1 MIIKTYPAMLHRI
14 LLFLPIAAGFGGP
27 EALAQQPSAPRSL
40 TWQDVSAWRSIAPSS
55 FTLSPDGRW
64 VAYALHPAEGDGQI
78 VIRRVGDTV
87 KRSFP
92 IGASPSFSAAFSE
105 DGRWIAFKEYPKE
118 SERRASLRTP
128 GGKPLQEKLH
138 LLSLSDWKRTTYEK
152 SGAFAFNG
160 KASTHLA
167 VAIPKERGQTGGGDL
182 LLTELSSG
190 KNFTLG
196 NIGEHAFN
204 KAGDRLAYTVDAAG
218 QSGNGAYLMQV
229 SDKRTTVID
238 NEKATYRSLNW
249 NEEGTAFA
257 LLKMVKDEAW
267 KNERGIVIGV
277 KDAPSGPSVMVYDPA
292 KDSTGFPKG
301 MAVSPN
307 RNPAWTDALDRIV
320 FGIHPL
326 EAVKKETPAKA
337 RPDTADEAA
346 RLARLRSDT
355 SIHSI
360 EDLQKA
366 LARMS
371 KPAAGTETG
380 RDTLRPDMTIW
391 HWQDK
396 RLQSRQQVLENMD
409 RNRNWLALIDVATS
423 RFLQLQD
430 TTMSSATPLPK
441 QIYALAQDNRAHELQ
456 ENLDGQSYTDYHLV
470 DMRTGNHSLL
480 LQRFYD
486 PGYSAA
492 PRASWDGRR
501 IVYGLDG
508 HYHLRDLA
516 TGADINLTEK
526 VPTSFVNTEDD
537 HNVRKPLTGFLG
549 WSRDDRH
556 VLLRDLWDIWLV
568 PTDGRSPAVNLT
580 RNGRSEGIRYQ
591 SVVTLDPE
599 EKGFDV
605 RKPIYL
611 RIYGERTKR
620 SGYAR
625 IEADAKGLKPG
636 ALALVWEDANVYG
649 LRKAKNADVYV
660 YMREDSNLPT
670 EYLAGDA
677 MLKGASKVS
686 ENAPDAP
693 KYSLGAGGRLVDYVS
708 DKGDSLQ
715 GALFLPAGYEPGKRY
730 PTVVYYYEKLSQ
742 TLHNWSN
749 PDFGRTGWNPTMY
762 TSNGYAVFIPD
773 IVYRLDDPGM
783 SAVWCVLPAVKA
795 AISTGV
801 VDPDRIGIHGHS
813 WGGYQTCFLVTQTGM
828 FKAAAA
834 GAPLTNM
841 VSMYDLVY
849 WNSGG
854 GNMSIFEASQGRFR
868 GAPWENWEAYL
879 RNSPVYHVK
888 KVTTPLLMLHNDKD
902 GAVDFTQGI
911 EFYNALRRLQKPVV
925 MVQYKGENHGLAK
938 MENRKDYSV
947 RMMEFFDH
955 HLKGSPAPGWLKD
968 GVDRLKLEEHL
979 RQRVF

>member
-1 MIIKTYPAMLHRI
+1 MLHRI
-14 LLFLPIAAGFGGP
+14 LILFTIVIYTGCLEVRG
-27 EALAQQPSAPRSL
+27 QQPSRQRPLS
-40 TWQDVSAWRSIAPSS
+40 WQDVSAWRSMMLSS
-55 FTLSPDGRW
+55 LTLSPDGRW
-64 VAYALHPAEGDGQI
+64 VAYALHPVEGDGQI
-78 VIRRVGDTV
+78 VVRKVGDTV

-92 IGASPSFSAAFSE
+92 IGASPSFSVSFSE
-105 DGRWIAFKEYPKE
+105 DGRWIAYKEYPKE
-118 SERRASLRTP
+118 SERRASTRNP
-128 GGKPLQEKLH
+128 GGKPLLEKLH
-138 LLSLSDWKRTTYEK
+138 LVSLSDWKRSTYEK
-152 SGAFAFNG
+152 SGSYAFNS
-160 KASTHLA
+160 KTSTHLA
-167 VAIPKERGQTGGGDL
+167 VAVPKERGQAGGGDL
-182 LLTELSSG
+182 QLTELSTG
-190 KNFTLG
+190 KTFTLG

-204 KAGDRLAYTVDAAG
+204 KAGDRLAYIVDAAG
-218 QSGNGAYLMQV
+218 QSGNGVYLMQV
-229 SDKRTTVID
+229 SDKRTTLID
-238 NEKATYRSLNW
+238 NDKASYRSLNW

-257 LLKMVKDEAW
+257 LLKMRKDDAW

-277 KDAPSGPSVMVYDPA
+277 KDVVATAAVTVYDPA
-292 KDSTGFPKG
+292 KDSVAFPKD
-301 MAVSPN
+301 MTVSPN
-307 RNPAWTDALDRIV
+307 RKASWTDGLDRIV

-326 EAVKKETPAKA
+326 EPSKKEPEVIIK
-337 RPDTADEAA
+337 PVIDAA
-346 RLARLRSDT
+346 AEVDRLTKLRSDT

-360 EDLQKA
+360 DDLQKA
-366 LARMS
+366 LSRMS
-371 KPAAGTETG
+371 KPAAKAETG
-380 RDTLRPDMTIW
+380 KDTLRPDMTIW

-396 RLQSRQQVLENMD
+396 RLQSRQQVVEGMD
-409 RNRNWLALIDVATS
+409 RNRNLLAMVEVAGG

-430 TTMSSATPLPK
+430 SSLSSAQVLPM
-441 QIYALAQDNRAHELQ
+441 QHYALAQDNRAHELQ

-470 DMRTGNHSLL
+470 DMHTGKRSLL
-480 LQRFYD
+480 FERFYD
-486 PGYSAA
+486 PGYSAT

-501 IVYGLDG
+501 IAYGLDG
-508 HYHLRDLA
+508 HYHVRDLA

-526 VPTSFVNTEDD
+526 LPTSFVNTEDD

-549 WSRDDRH
+549 WSRDGRH
-556 VLLRDLWDIWLV
+556 LMIKDLWDIWLV
-568 PTDGRSPAVNLT
+568 PTDGRTPPVNLT
-580 RNGRSEGIRYQ
+580 RNGRADGIRYQ
-591 SVVTLDPE
+591 SVVTFDPE

-605 RKPIYL
+605 RKPLYV

-625 IEADAKGLKPG
+625 IESDAKGLKTG
-636 ALALVWEDANVYG
+636 AVALVWADANVYG
-649 LRKAKNADVYV
+649 LRKAKNAELYGFLK
-660 YMREDSNLPT
+660 EDSNQPT
-670 EYLAGDA
+670 ESYAGDA
-677 MLKGASKVS
+677 TLKNASKVS
-686 ENAPDAP
+686 ENAPDA
-693 KYSLGAGGRLVDYVS
+693 SNFALGAGGRLVDFLS
-708 DKGDSLQ
+708 DKGDTLQ

-773 IVYRLDDPGM
+773 IVYTLDDPGM
-783 SAVWCVLPAVKA
+783 SAVWCVLPGVKA
-795 AISTGV
+795 AIATGV

-813 WGGYQTCFLVTQTGM
+813 WGGYQTCFLITQTSM

-841 VSMYDLVY
+841 VSMYDLIY
-849 WNSGG
+849 WNSGS

-911 EFYNALRRLQKPVV
+911 EYYNALRRLQKQVV
-925 MVQYKGENHGLAK
+925 MVQYKGENHGLVK

-955 HLKGSPAPGWLKD
+955 HLKGKPAPGWLKD
-968 GVDRLKLEEHL
+968 GVDRLKLEDHL

>member
-1 MIIKTYPAMLHRI
+1 MSQQKVVTLIAIA
-14 LLFLPIAAGFGGP
+14 LLAGSAGR
-27 EALAQQPSAPRSL
+27 AQQPAAAKPL
-40 TWQDVSAWRSIAPSS
+40 GWQDVSSWRSIPPSG

-64 VAYALHPAEGDGQI
+64 VAYALHPVEGDGVI
-78 VIRRVGDTV
+78 VIRKVGDTV
-87 KRSFP
+87 RRSFP
-92 IGASPSFSAAFSE
+92 IGASPAFSAAFSE
-105 DGRWIAFKEYPKE
+105 DGRWIAYKEFPRE
-118 SERRASLRTP
+118 AERRASTRTP
-128 GGKPLQEKLH
+128 AGKPLQERLH
-138 LLSLSDWKRTTYEK
+138 LLSLSDWKRTTYDK
-152 SGAFAFNG
+152 AGAYAFNG
-160 KASTHLA
+160 RASTHLA
-167 VAIPKERGQTGGGDL
+167 VSVPRERGQTGGGDL
-182 LLTELSSG
+182 HLTELATG
-190 KNFTLG
+190 ATFTLG
-196 NIGEHAFN
+196 NVGEYAFN
-204 KAGDRLAYTVDAAG
+204 KAGDRMAYTVDAAG
-218 QSGNGAYLMQV
+218 QAGNGAYLMQV
-229 SDKRTTVID
+229 SDKRTTVVD
-238 NEKATYRSLNW
+238 NARAAYRSLGW
-249 NEEGTAFA
+249 NEDGTAFA

-267 KNERGIVIGV
+267 KNERGSVIGV
-277 KDAPSGPSVMVYDPA
+277 KDLAAGPAVTVYDPA
-292 KDSTGFPKG
+292 KDSSGFPKG
-301 MAVSPN
+301 MTVSPN
-307 RNPAWTDALDRIV
+307 RNPAWTDDLDRIV
-320 FGIHPL
+320 FGIHRL
-326 EAVKKETPAKA
+326 EPVKKAADAPAAPVTDAATEAGRLAKLRA
-337 RPDTADEAA
+337 DTAI
-346 RLARLRSDT
+346 R
-355 SIHSI
+355 SI

-366 LARMS
+366 IARLS
-371 KPAAGTETG
+371 KPAAGPEAA

-391 HWQDK
+391 HWQDR
-396 RLQSRQQVLENMD
+396 RLQSRQQVQEAMD
-409 RNRNWLALIDVATS
+409 RNRSLLALVDVATG
-423 RFLQLQD
+423 RCLQLQD
-430 TTMSSATPLPK
+430 STLTAVTPLPK
-441 QIYALAQDNRAHELQ
+441 QHFALAQDNRSHELQ

-470 DMRTGNHSLL
+470 DMRTGSRSLL
-480 LQRFYD
+480 FPRFHD
-486 PGYSAA
+486 PGYTAA
-492 PRASWDGRR
+492 PKASWDGRR
-501 IVYGLDG
+501 ILYGLDG
-508 HYHLRDLA
+508 HYRVRDLV
-516 TGADINLTEK
+516 TGADISLTERI
-526 VPTSFVNTEDD
+526 PTSFVNTEDD

-556 VLLRDLWDIWLV
+556 VLLRDLWDIWLI

-580 RNGRSEGIRYQ
+580 RNGRTEGIRYQ
-591 SVVTLDPE
+591 SVVFLDPE

-605 RKPIYL
+605 RKPLYI

-649 LRKAKNADVYV
+649 LRKAKNAEVYLF
-660 YMREDSNLPT
+660 MREDANRPT
-670 EYLAGDA
+670 EYYAGDA
-677 MLKGASKVS
+677 TLKNATQVS

-693 KYSLGAGGRLVDYVS
+693 RYALAAGSRLVDYVS
-708 DKGDSLQ
+708 DKGDTLQ
-715 GALFLPAGYEPGKRY
+715 GALLLPAGHEPGKRY

-783 SAVWCVLPAVKA
+783 SAVWCVLPGVKA
-795 AISTGV
+795 AIATGV

-813 WGGYQTCFLVTQTGM
+813 WGGYQTCFLITQTGM

-888 KVTTPLLMLHNDKD
+888 NVTTPLLMLHNDKD
-902 GAVDFTQGI
+902 GAVDFTQGV

-925 MVQYKGENHGLAK
+925 MVQYKGENHGLVK

-955 HLKGSPAPGWLKD
+955 HLKGRPAPGWLKD
-968 GVDRLKLEEHL
+968 GVERLKLEEHL